1 MAIGVG
7 WPQIWASQVA
17 LVVKSLPA
25 SEGNLRDMGSALGS
39 GRSPGG
45 AHGNPLWYS
54 CLENPMDKGAWWAT
68 VCGVAKSQTQLKQL
82 SMHTQPQI
90 ETGTLEEEGGT
101 DVKHPNT
108 HEYPPLVP
116 PDWLSH
122 LTFHI
127 KQPVLTVFFIW
138 HATFRLLWSCS
149 TCSAWKPFSPFPPAT
164 SYSLWRCV

>member
-1 MAIGVG
+1 MATQSGI
-7 WPQIWASQVA
+7 
-17 LVVKSLPA
+17 LVWRIPWTK
-25 SEGNLRDMGSALGS
+25 E
-39 GRSPGG
+39 PGEL
-45 AHGNPLWYS
+45 H
-54 CLENPMDKGAWWAT
+54 T

-90 ETGTLEEEGGT
+90 ETGRLEEEGGT

-127 KQPVLTVFFIW
+127 KQPVLTVFFI
-138 HATFRLLWSCS
+138 
-149 TCSAWKPFSPFPPAT
+149 
-164 SYSLWRCV
+164 